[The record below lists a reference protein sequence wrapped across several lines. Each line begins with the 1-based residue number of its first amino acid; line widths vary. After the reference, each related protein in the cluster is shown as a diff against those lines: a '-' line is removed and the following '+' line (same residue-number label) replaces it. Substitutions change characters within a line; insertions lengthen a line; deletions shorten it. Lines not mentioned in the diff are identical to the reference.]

1 LRATSY
7 DGSIR
12 PESHFEKVA
21 RFASQGRDVFGRFA
35 SIPILLEQLYTM
47 PVATSDV
54 SAALTYD
61 GYSEQ
66 VMHAIEA
73 KVAIRLPN
81 WVLPP

>member
-1 LRATSY
+1 
-7 DGSIR
+7 
-12 PESHFEKVA
+12 
-21 RFASQGRDVFGRFA
+21 
-35 SIPILLEQLYTM
+35 M